1 MTTVYQ
7 NARKEFF
14 NLEPGQTV
22 VIKGTREELE
32 KFRDSIYKLARRYRA
47 YDKLYKMKFLKDK
60 QLQICRIK

>member
-22 VIKGTREELE
+22 TIKGTREELI
-32 KFRDSIYKLARRYRA
+32 KFRDSIYKLARRYRE